1 MALQKQI
8 RIMFWGSSF
17 ALLQSC
23 VTLNQQTYLQPLAE
37 SNVPQPIGAMP
48 ELPDYQIQNYDI
60 LSITIKTSNPEI
72 DELYNKQQG
81 GIGQMNQIGP
91 MQLYFTGYHVLPN
104 GSVEIPGV
112 GEVYVAGMTVFEA
125 REAIQ
130 KALEPL
136 FIRQDAYQVSVVL
149 AGIRYTVIGECNRP
163 GIHYLYLDRGTLIDA
178 IAEAGDLTLLADR
191 KRIQVLRQTQGTWQE
206 FQVDLTAQSSISS
219 SSIYLQPN
227 DVIMVRP
234 LPQKSWGFGQTGLSS
249 FTTIV
254 SILSSSL
261 AVFFAL
267 SR

>member
-1 MALQKQI
+1 MALANQI

-48 ELPDYQIQNYDI
+48 ELPDYRIQNYDI

-72 DELYNKQQG
+72 DALYNKQSNANPM
-81 GIGQMNQIGP
+81 IGLGP
-91 MQLYFTGYHVLPN
+91 MPLYFMGYHVLPN

-191 KRIQVLRQTQGTWQE
+191 KHIQVLRQTQGTWQE

-254 SILSSSL
+254 SVLSSSL

-267 SR
+267 SL

>member
-1 MALQKQI
+1 
-8 RIMFWGSSF
+8 MFWGSSF

-60 LSITIKTSNPEI
+60 LSITIKTSNPEV
-72 DELYNKQQG
+72 DALYNKQSNVNAN
-81 GIGQMNQIGP
+81 IGLGP
-91 MQLYFTGYHVLPN
+91 MPLYFLGYHVLPN

-125 REAIQ
+125 REAVQ

-261 AVFFAL
+261 AVFLSL